1 MFFLSIYLKVQKTV
15 PISYFTFILFS
26 RAQKATRQLDMSKD
40 FTEPIESW
48 FWPKV
53 FQENTDENETDLE
66 EPKIKDV
73 TNEEQIQGVQ
83 FYPQHFCRRS
93 RADLVISISVFV
105 VVVVV
110 VVIELVPLLSEMS
123 AFRTV
128 RLSVEFFLLGT
139 IPFRALCPLG
149 LSAFGALCTSGFFA
163 KLGSLPLGDLC
174 SSGTFTLWVI

>member
-1 MFFLSIYLKVQKTV
+1 MCRFLLLRPYLLKSTQDSSHFLFF
-15 PISYFTFILFS
+15 FTFILFS

-66 EPKIKDV
+66 EPKIKDI

-93 RADLVISISVFV
+93 RADLVISISVLLLV
-105 VVVVV
+105 VELIVR
-110 VVIELVPLLSEMS
+110 IE
-123 AFRTV
+123 
-128 RLSVEFFLLGT
+128 
-139 IPFRALCPLG
+139 
-149 LSAFGALCTSGFFA
+149 
-163 KLGSLPLGDLC
+163 SL
-174 SSGTFTLWVI
+174 